1 MNETSLELKGDRE
14 IVIARTF
21 DGPARIVFD
30 AWTRPELVSRWW
42 APKSRGVEIVSCD
55 ADARAGGRYR
65 YVLRHGRGEFA
76 FSGEYTEVTPH
87 SRLVYAQVFEPTASG
102 APQEDSAI
110 IITVTFNEREGQMH
124 LVSHTLCPSEDV
136 RDAIIAS
143 GMEGGM
149 RETMDQL
156 EELIKGRL

>member
-1 MNETSLELKGDRE
+1 
-14 IVIARTF
+14 
-21 DGPARIVFD
+21 
-30 AWTRPELVSRWW
+30 
-42 APKSRGVEIVSCD
+42 
-55 ADARAGGRYR
+55 
-65 YVLRHGRGEFA
+65 
-76 FSGEYTEVTPH
+76 
-87 SRLVYAQVFEPTASG
+87 
-102 APQEDSAI
+102 
-110 IITVTFNEREGQMH
+110 MH